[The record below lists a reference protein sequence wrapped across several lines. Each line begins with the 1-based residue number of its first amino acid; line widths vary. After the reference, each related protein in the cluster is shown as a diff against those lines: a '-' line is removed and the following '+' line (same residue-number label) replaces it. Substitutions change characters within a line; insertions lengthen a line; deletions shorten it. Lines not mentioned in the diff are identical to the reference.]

1 MSSVP
6 VPAQA
11 PAVRLGRYR
20 LLLELGQ
27 GGMARVFVAFSSGLG
42 GFNKLVVLKVMRDEL
57 RENES
62 SLEMFLAEARL
73 AARLSHPNIVQTLEV
88 GEDGGRYFIC
98 MEYLEGQTLGRL
110 MKKTVESPLPLA
122 ARLELICQVLEA
134 LVYMHGF
141 TDPDGTPL
149 SLVHRDISPNNIFV
163 TFDGSAKVLDFGV
176 AKATGVSHATEAGMF
191 KGKLGYAAPEQI
203 LGNSEQRSDVFAVGV
218 LLWELLAYRRLSQ
231 DRTQQEIVQARMAGV
246 DPDIMRQALGVP
258 VDLLHICTRA
268 AAKKVEDRYASAA
281 EMRDALRLYIRTNNL
296 EYTPEQLR
304 AVLSDL
310 YASERAE
317 VRRLVDQRMKQAS
330 VEDEKPG
337 QSSGAIPIAP
347 AGFGGLGA
355 VTLTANASTYVAP
368 PAPSGKGK
376 WVLALVGVAAAA
388 GIAGRVLS
396 NPDRDPVSPVPTAI
410 SGAGTVATGATA
422 SPNAPRLVTLK
433 IAASPPDTEILLD
446 GARLEGNPF
455 TGQFPKDQA
464 LRRLELRSAGRVSE
478 ARMIR
483 FDQDLDLLIALP
495 VDKSTP
501 PTPRTGPGTAAASPA
516 AAAATKAAGKRPTDS
531 TPAATPVAAPATPG
545 GLVRRDPA
553 GNARPIDDSDPYAK

>member
-6 VPAQA
+6 APAQA

-62 SLEMFLAEARL
+62 SLAMFLAEARL
-73 AARLSHPNIVQTLEV
+73 AARMNHPNIVQTLEV

-110 MKKTVESPLPLA
+110 MKKTIDSPLPLA
-122 ARLELICQVLEA
+122 ARLEMIRQVLEA
-134 LVYMHGF
+134 LIYMHAF

-246 DPDIMRQALGVP
+246 DPELMRKALGVP
-258 VDLLHICTRA
+258 VELLQICTRA
-268 AAKKVEDRYASAA
+268 VAKKLEDRYASAL
-281 EMRDALRLYIRTNNL
+281 EMRDALRAYIRTNNL
-296 EYTPEQLR
+296 EYSPEQLR
-304 AVLSDL
+304 LLLGDL
-310 YASERAE
+310 YATERVE
-317 VRRLVDQRMKQAS
+317 IRRLVDQRMKQAN
-330 VEDEKPG
+330 VEDDHPG
-337 QSSGAIPIAP
+337 MAVQAIPVAP
-347 AGFGGLGA
+347 AVLGGLGA
-355 VTLTANASTYVAP
+355 VTLTANAQTYVSAP
-368 PAPSGKGK
+368 PAASKGK
-376 WVLALVGVAAAA
+376 WVAALVGVAVLA
-388 GIAGRVLS
+388 GVAGRWLS
-396 NPDRDPVSPVPTAI
+396 GSSQPQTNASL
-410 SGAGTVATGATA
+410 SGSAPGTATGSVQGALPA
-422 SPNAPRLVTLK
+422 QKLVTLK

-446 GARLEGNPF
+446 GAKLDGNPF
-455 TGQFPKDQA
+455 TGQFPKDST
-464 LRRLELRSAGRVSE
+464 LRRLELRCIGRVTE

-495 VDKSTP
+495 IDK
-501 PTPRTGPGTAAASPA
+501 SPA
-516 AAAATKAAGKRPTDS
+516 AKGIASPTTAALAAGKSAGKRAAEAA
-531 TPAATPVAAPATPG
+531 TPAAAVPAPLTH
-545 GLVRRDPA
+545 REKSDS
-553 GNARPIDDSDPYAK
+553 ARPIDDSDPYAK

>member
-1 MSSVP
+1 LSSVP
-6 VPAQA
+6 PNAQA

-57 RENES
+57 RENQG

-73 AARLSHPNIVQTLEV
+73 AARMNHQNIVQTLEV

-110 MKKTVESPLPLA
+110 LKKTIDSPLPLA

-134 LVYMHGF
+134 LIYMHGF

-163 TFDGSAKVLDFGV
+163 TFDGTAKVLDFGV

-246 DPDIMRQALGVP
+246 DPELMKKALGVP
-258 VDLLHICTRA
+258 VELLQICMRA
-268 AAKKVEDRYASAA
+268 AAKRVEDRYASAL
-281 EMRDALRLYIRTNNL
+281 EMRDALRAYIRANNL
-296 EYTPEQLR
+296 DFSAEQLR
-304 AVLSDL
+304 QVLGDL
-310 YASERAE
+310 YASERLE
-317 VRRLVDQRMKQAS
+317 IRRLVDQRMKQATL
-330 VEDEKPG
+330 EDDHPSFGG
-337 QSSGAIPIAP
+337 QLIPVAP
-347 AGFGGLGA
+347 AVLGGIGGI
-355 VTLTANASTYVAP
+355 TLTGNASTYVS
-368 PAPSGKGK
+368 PAASSNKNK
-376 WVLALVGVAAAA
+376 WIAALVGVAVLA
-388 GIAGRVLS
+388 GIAGRWLS
-396 NPDRDPVSPVPTAI
+396 GSEPPQAAALPS
-410 SGAGTVATGATA
+410 TVAAGQVA
-422 SPNAPRLVTLK
+422 NAGPPIGGTKPALVTLK
-433 IAASPPDTEILLD
+433 IAASPPDTEILMD
-446 GARLEGNPF
+446 GAKLEGNPF
-455 TGQFPKDQA
+455 LGQFSKDSS
-464 LRRLELRSAGRVSE
+464 LHRLELRCVGRVTE

-483 FDQDLDLLIALP
+483 LDQDLDLLIALP
-495 VDKSTP
+495 IDKAHP
-501 PTPRTGPGTAAASPA
+501 LKANTGPAALPA
-516 AAAATKAAGKRPTDS
+516 AAALTKPGSKRPQDS
-531 TPAATPVAAPATPG
+531 LAPSAPPVATPG
-545 GLVRRDPA
+545 AAIVPLTRRDAPA
-553 GNARPIDDSDPYAK
+553 PSRPIDDSDPYAK

>member
-6 VPAQA
+6 APAPA

-57 RENES
+57 RENEG
-62 SLEMFLAEARL
+62 SLSMFLAEARL
-73 AARLSHPNIVQTLEV
+73 AARMSHPNIVQTLEV

-110 MKKTVESPLPLA
+110 MKKTVDSPLPLA

-149 SLVHRDISPNNIFV
+149 GLVHRDISPNNIFI

-258 VDLLHICTRA
+258 VDLLHICTKA
-268 AAKKVEDRYASAA
+268 SAKRVEDRYASAA
-281 EMRDALRLYIRTNNL
+281 EMRDAVRSYIRVNNL
-296 EYTPEQLR
+296 EYSPEQLR
-304 AVLSDL
+304 SMLSGL
-310 YASERAE
+310 YATERAE

-330 VEDEKPG
+330 VEDDQPG
-337 QSSGAIPIAP
+337 QSQGAIPIAP

-388 GIAGRVLS
+388 GIGGRFLS
-396 NPDRDPVSPVPTAI
+396 GSEREPINTAPTAV
-410 SGAGTVATGATA
+410 SGAGTVTA
-422 SPNAPRLVTLK
+422 GTLLNPAAPRLITLK

-495 VDKSTP
+495 VDKSP
-501 PTPRTGPGTAAASPA
+501 AAPRGASAAVAATPA
-516 AAAATKAAGKRPTDS
+516 AAVGKSGGKRPVDAP
-531 TPAATPVAAPATPG
+531 TPAATPTPAPASPG
-545 GLVRRDPA
+545 GLVRRDAA
-553 GNARPIDDSDPYAK
+553 GNARPIDDSDPYSK